1 MKKQINFILCL
12 ICIFICL
19 PISVNAE
26 TLNELLAQA
35 EANRAAYAE
44 AQKEKELTEAE
55 RDEII
60 EERDEVQAEI
70 SSINEE
76 IEQIE
81 KDIEETEESI
91 EKKDEEIKEIM
102 RFVQISEG
110 SSTYLEYIFGAS
122 SFTDFIYR
130 VSVAEQL
137 ANYNDELIEEYNQEV
152 KKLDQQ
158 QIELSDKRTELT
170 QKEQELNVLEAKLN
184 SEIEELEDGMLSKDE
199 EYKTQITLINN
210 MRKMG
215 CGGDEEYSDCQ
226 ARLSATAPN
235 AYGTYMPIAS
245 GYLTS
250 DYGQRTGEFHT
261 GMDFATGVWGTPV
274 YPVADGRVVAITQNA
289 SCGNNIIYILHS
301 INGVAYTTSYWHLIS
316 VSVSVGQTVTYN
328 TQIGTIAGT
337 GYTESGGCANG
348 GHVHLNLFRGLTTS
362 NSGRINPR
370 TIIPQ
375 APSEGVYFSSR

>member
-1 MKKQINFILCL
+1 MKILYKFFLCL
-12 ICIFICL
+12 TFIFICL
-19 PISVNAE
+19 PLSVNAE
-26 TLNELLAQA
+26 TLNEMLAKAQA
-35 EANRAAYAE
+35 NRDAYAK
-44 AQKEKELTEAE
+44 AQKEKEMTEAE
-55 RDEII
+55 RDEAVK
-60 EERDEVQAEI
+60 ERDEVQKEI
-70 SSINEE
+70 SNINKEV
-76 IEQIE
+76 EQIE
-81 KDIEETEESI
+81 KDIEETQKSI

-137 ANYNDELIEEYNQEV
+137 ADYNDELIEEYNKEV

-158 QIELSDKRTELT
+158 QEELSNKRTELT
-170 QKEQELNVLEAKLN
+170 QKEQELNVLEARLN
-184 SEIEELEDGMLSKDE
+184 NEIEELQDGMLSKDE

-215 CGGDEEYSDCQ
+215 CGGNEEYSACQ
-226 ARLSATAPN
+226 ARLSSTAPN
-235 AYGTYMPIAS
+235 AYGTYMPLAR
-245 GYLTS
+245 GTLTS

-261 GMDFATGVWGTPV
+261 GIDFATGVWGTPV
-274 YPVADGRVVAITQNA
+274 YPVADGRVVAITRNP

-337 GYTESGGCANG
+337 GYTESGGCAYG

-370 TIIPQ
+370 IIIPQ
-375 APSEGVYFSSR
+375 APSAGSYFSHR

>member
-1 MKKQINFILCL
+1 MRKICNFFLFL
-12 ICIFICL
+12 TMIFICL
-19 PISVNAE
+19 PLTVNAE
-26 TLNELLAQA
+26 TLNEMLAA
-35 EANRAAYAE
+35 AKANREAYAQ

-55 RDEII
+55 RDETI
-60 EERDEVQAEI
+60 EEREKVEAEI
-70 SSINEE
+70 TEINEE

-81 KDIEETEESI
+81 KDIEETEKSI

-102 RFVQISEG
+102 QFVQVSEG
-110 SSTYLEYIFGAS
+110 SSTYLEFIFGAS
-122 SFTDFIYR
+122 NFTDFIYR

-152 KKLDQQ
+152 KNLDSQQ
-158 QIELSDKRTELT
+158 SELSDKRTELT
-170 QKEQELNVLEAKLN
+170 QKEQELSVLEAKLD
-184 SEIEELEDGMLSKDE
+184 SEIEELQDGMLSKDE

-210 MRKMG
+210 MRKLG
-215 CGGDEEYSDCQ
+215 CDGDEEYSSCQ
-226 ARLSATAPN
+226 SRLSSTAPN

-274 YPVADGRVVAITQNA
+274 YPVADGKVVAITKNS